1 MGFEIELEPKEWRRL
16 CKKALKTEVLGG
28 GHYRMPLVRLL
39 DEMEERQDRWHA
51 DQAMQSE
58 ERAAMFG
65 ERKGEGECE
74 EGVGGA
80 GGALCLRMAHSVRR
94 MIGTMAWEDD

>member
-1 MGFEIELEPKEWRRL
+1 MGFDLELDPKDWKRL

-28 GHYRMPLVRLL
+28 GHYQMPLVRLL
-39 DEMEERQDRWHA
+39 DEMEERQDRWHV
-51 DQAMQSE
+51 DQALQSH
-58 ERAAMFG
+58 ERTAMFG
-65 ERKGEGECE
+65 KKMAKGECE
-74 EGVGGA
+74 DG